1 MSAVVSE
8 ATSTKIPQS
17 HEPHAH
23 ASTTSRGTARKN
35 PPVDSSSVLALLE
48 HGENDEEFVLDFD
61 SESVLGLGDE
71 FVITGGKHPRFWL
84 DDGNVVLV
92 ASQPSQTQFR
102 VHQSVL
108 ARQSRV
114 FKEMFSYP
122 SRARFER
129 IHGCPVVPLADTEDD
144 IAALLSALYDGL
156 TLQRDTPF
164 DVETTSG
171 QLRLATKYEITNIRR
186 KIIAHL
192 RTEYP
197 LALPDFDRKEGAVES
212 TQRDCKSD
220 HLYDPIAVIQLA
232 DQGCD
237 IPEVLPYAWY
247 RLARHSFSGDGDMRC
262 GRLSSDEMRR
272 LLVGRERLRN
282 RLVQFALASV
292 PIPPQEISARCT
304 GPEANEETGL
314 GWCRSVAR
322 HYWSTAVLQSAAQTL
337 DPLAALSRLARIPEE
352 RLGLC
357 PQCAA
362 WCSHVLNQKRAEIW
376 KSVPQDFDICLEK
389 TTKEDE

>member
-1 MSAVVSE
+1 MSTIVFE
-8 ATSTKIPQS
+8 GTGTGHPQS
-17 HEPHAH
+17 HAPPHAH
-23 ASTTSRGTARKN
+23 TTATSRATTRKN
-35 PPVDSSSVLALLE
+35 PTVESSSVLALLE
-48 HGENDEEFVLDFD
+48 NGENDEEFVLDFD
-61 SESVLGLGDE
+61 SESVLGLGDD

-108 ARQSRV
+108 ARQSRI
-114 FKEMFSYP
+114 FKEMLSYP

-129 IHGCPVVPLADTEDD
+129 IHGYPVVPLTDTEED

-192 RTEYP
+192 RDEYP
-197 LALPDFDRKEGAVES
+197 LALADIDRKEGVTSEPAS
-212 TQRDCKSD
+212 RNSKSD
-220 HLYDPIAVIQLA
+220 QLYDPIAVIQLA

-247 RLARHSFSGDGDMRC
+247 RLARHSFSDDGDMRC
-262 GRLSSDEMRR
+262 GRLSSEEMCR
-272 LLVGRERLRN
+272 LIVGRERLKN

-292 PIPPQEISARCT
+292 PVPPQEISARCT
-304 GPEANEETGL
+304 GPEANAETGL

-337 DPLAALSRLARIPEE
+337 DPLAALNKLAHDTSKRQRGAKMFQDRSEH
-352 RLGLC
+352 GLTLEL
-357 PQCAA
+357 PRKT
-362 WCSHVLNQKRAEIW
+362 SAEVSN
-376 KSVPQDFDICLEK
+376 KGKD
-389 TTKEDE
+389 

>member
-1 MSAVVSE
+1 M
-8 ATSTKIPQS
+8 
-17 HEPHAH
+17 
-23 ASTTSRGTARKN
+23 
-35 PPVDSSSVLALLE
+35 
-48 HGENDEEFVLDFD
+48 
-61 SESVLGLGDE
+61 
-71 FVITGGKHPRFWL
+71 
-84 DDGNVVLV
+84 LV

-129 IHGCPVVPLADTEDD
+129 IHGCPVVPLTDTEDD

-171 QLRLATKYEITNIRR
+171 QLRLSTKYEITNIRR

-192 RTEYP
+192 RNEYP
-197 LALPDFDRKEGAVES
+197 LTLADLDRKEGAVSES
-212 TQRDCKSD
+212 TTRDCGSD

-282 RLVQFALASV
+282 RLAQFALASV
-292 PIPPQEISARCT
+292 PVPPPEISARCT
-304 GPEANEETGL
+304 GPEANVETGL
-314 GWCRSVAR
+314 GWCRTIAR

-337 DPLAALSRLARIPEE
+337 DPLAALSKLARVPEE
-352 RLGLC
+352 RLGFC
-357 PQCAA
+357 PQCSA

-376 KSVPQDFDICLEK
+376 NAVPQDFDIRLEK
-389 TTKEDE
+389 TTKEEE